1 MSGSLASYKAIPKI
15 GAVEIVKDSKIF
27 IFVDSFG
34 NLCNIH
40 ITIDANEDK
49 TKIPIQSFQLKGA
62 VNVVQEYGSPFSP
75 EIQKTKTLR
84 SLSVTYHK
92 YWNGKS
98 ELV

>member
-1 MSGSLASYKAIPKI
+1 MQKYRLLHKNTTDKVNLALALVPGLLASYKAIPKI

-40 ITIDANEDK
+40 ITIDAKEDK

-62 VNVVQEYGSPFSP
+62 VNVVQEY
-75 EIQKTKTLR
+75 
-84 SLSVTYHK
+84 
-92 YWNGKS
+92 
-98 ELV
+98 

>member
-1 MSGSLASYKAIPKI
+1 MSGLLASYKAIPKI

-49 TKIPIQSFQLKGA
+49 TKIPIQSFQSKGA

-75 EIQKTKTLR
+75 EMQKNKNKQTEKPI
-84 SLSVTYHK
+84 SYISY
-92 YWNGKS
+92 
-98 ELV
+98 ELEWKI